1 LTLWAVITDREL
13 GMYCATES
21 ENEQEGS
28 HREAVP
34 RHRLTKKAVLR
45 AAVGISAVLGSV
57 ALLSAISDRGMI
69 HMTAEDVG
77 VKDEDTVHHCL
88 CVFDIDRT
96 LTAKQ
101 GWAEKCK
108 DHHATELVGI
118 PDMGYAT
125 GTMIASEL
133 AQSMGASFCAKCY
146 HGIVTAGIASG
157 PGSPERDHI
166 MEYIGGTART
176 RSLIWQDI
184 KFQPQTDIQSSL
196 VVQAKD
202 GNKQDSVRKMLQW
215 WHTVQKID
223 IDDEDVYFFDDM
235 AENVKPFEGTGFN
248 AFQVSCAIRGPAE
261 ALPGA
266 YDGKIG
272 GCGGALTELTEK
284 KGVHLC
290 AKPQ

>member
-1 LTLWAVITDREL
+1 L
-13 GMYCATES
+13 S
-21 ENEQEGS
+21 
-28 HREAVP
+28 
-34 RHRLTKKAVLR
+34 KKAVLR
-45 AAVGISAVLGSV
+45 AVVGVSAVLGSV
-57 ALLSAISDRGMI
+57 ALLNAISDRGMK

-77 VKDEDTVHHCL
+77 VKNEDTPRHCL

-108 DHHATELVGI
+108 DHHVTELIGI
-118 PDMGYAT
+118 PDMAYAQ

-133 AQSMGASFCAKCY
+133 AQSMGASFCGKCF
-146 HGIVTAGIASG
+146 HGIVTAGVASG

-166 MEYIGGTART
+166 MEFIGGAART
-176 RSLIWQDI
+176 RSTIWQDI

-196 VVQAKD
+196 VVRAKD
-202 GNKQDSVRKMLQW
+202 GNKQDSVRKMVQW
-215 WHTVQKID
+215 WRTVQKID
-223 IDDEDVYFFDDM
+223 IDDRDVYFFDDM

-248 AFQVSCAIRGPAE
+248 AFQVSCVVRGPAE

-272 GCGGALTELTEK
+272 GCGGTLTELTEK

-290 AKPQ
+290 PKP

>member
-1 LTLWAVITDREL
+1 MADRDL
-13 GMYCATES
+13 GMYGASATEN
-21 ENEQEGS
+21 ENSSNGQT
-28 HREAVP
+28 VP
-34 RHRLTKKAVLR
+34 PSSLSKKAVLM
-45 AAVGISAVLGSV
+45 VGLGVFAVLGSI
-57 ALLSAISDRGMI
+57 ALLNAIIDRGMM
-69 HMTAEDVG
+69 HMTVDDVEI
-77 VKDEDTVHHCL
+77 KDEAKEAFRNCL

-108 DHHATELVGI
+108 EHKVTELGGI
-118 PDMGYAT
+118 PDEAYAK

-133 AQSMGASFCAKCY
+133 AQSMTGSFCGKCF

-157 PGSPERDHI
+157 PGSPEREHI
-166 MEYIGGTART
+166 LEYIGGTGRT
-176 RSLIWQDI
+176 RTRYWQDI
-184 KFQPQTDIQSSL
+184 KFQPQTEIRSSL

-202 GNKQDSVRKMLQW
+202 GNKQDTVKKMVQW
-215 WHTVQKID
+215 WRNVKKIG
-223 IDDEDVYFFDDM
+223 IDDGDVYFFDDM

-248 AFQVSCAIRGPAE
+248 ARQVSCAVRGPAE

-272 GCGGALTELTEK
+272 GCGGAFTELEEK

-290 AKPQ
+290 PKPE